1 MKKKESLS
9 PTHSR
14 PVLRPEEVAAM
25 RNGKGIQ
32 LMKILVPTDFSGE
45 SRKAIEYAR
54 AFAERFGAKITL
66 LHVVEL
72 ESCPADFGYGPVT
85 MEYPCKEKLKVAK
98 TKLNALGRKVIG
110 EELYEE
116 SLVVSGTAYAKI
128 IEAAKALKT
137 DLIVMGTHGD
147 EGREQLPMGSTAERV
162 VRHAH
167 CPVFIVRRKEHEF
180 VH

>member
-1 MKKKESLS
+1 MKNKLPGSNRRSAGAKG
-9 PTHSR
+9 P
-14 PVLRPEEVAAM
+14 AQQ
-25 RNGKGIQ
+25 NGKGIQ

-54 AFAERFGAKITL
+54 AFAERFGARITL

-85 MEYPCKEKLKVAK
+85 MEYPCKEKLKEAK

-116 SLVVSGTAYAKI
+116 SLAVSGTAYAEI
-128 IEAAKALKT
+128 TEAAKALET
-137 DLIVMGTHGD
+137 DLIIMGTHGD
-147 EGREQLPMGSTAERV
+147 EGREHLPMGSTAERV